1 MVYGDLAS
9 IWGKNTSYF
18 HKVANH
24 KAKTNFM
31 HGILDAQNHLQYD
44 YQKMTQRALN
54 LDFIRDKVEATLQ
67 SMAPTKSLGPDGML
81 RRGKAG
87 SRKLVLKLD
96 MAKAYDRG
104 HPYGKI
110 IPSKDDSLL
119 FCDAEPLQVT
129 ELKRIFRIYEE
140 ASG

>member
-54 LDFIRDKVEATLQ
+54 LDFTRDKVEATLQ
-67 SMAPTKSLGPDGML
+67 SMAPTKSQ
-81 RRGKAG
+81 
-87 SRKLVLKLD
+87 
-96 MAKAYDRG
+96 
-104 HPYGKI
+104 
-110 IPSKDDSLL
+110 DDSLL
-119 FCDAEPLQVT
+119 ICDAEPRQVT
-129 ELKRIFRIYEE
+129 ELKWIFRIYEE
-140 ASG
+140 ASGQQVNLEKSALCTAGYTSPNSSHVGCSYCPLP

>member
-44 YQKMTQRALN
+44 YQKMGDIFLDFYHHLFSSERGYMVAEIFNALKKCVPQMTQRALN

-67 SMAPTKSLGPDGML
+67 SMAPTKSL
-81 RRGKAG
+81 
-87 SRKLVLKLD
+87 
-96 MAKAYDRG
+96 
-104 HPYGKI
+104 
-110 IPSKDDSLL
+110 DDSLL